1 MKSRLEKTA
10 NSHHRKTTH
19 AVLQNQHDE
28 NSHAGFSDNRPEFAA
43 QRQLIENLR
52 NHHLS
57 PVAHLGKKAPAG
69 NNNALL
75 QRKVYIGRGAKD
87 PIAEDSE
94 TANELRADS
103 KKAPY
108 PSFFPHMILEP
119 ALKEWEN
126 PVRAARQED
135 VLPMLASGT
144 PGGNAL
150 QESFRE
156 GDKLYGME
164 KARKGHTQPRGRKG
178 IGTPHPTVDSMN
190 NALGVGRG
198 GINIHGRLD
207 KETATYG
214 AGLKARSPDLSS
226 KDSNVNFKEAC
237 KKAVEYITKD
247 TDGFIHFELDKLDVA
262 AVVTKKFDSI
272 TGAELRKIF
281 REVVRAEWAA
291 KHGQTRESRLDLN
304 KIRFYM
310 RGTVV
315 PAPWEQEPEL
325 WREYKEH
332 RIRARDRHF
341 GVE

>member
-1 MKSRLEKTA
+1 MKMGSAKHGRSQGRNPIDAE
-10 NSHHRKTTH
+10 
-19 AVLQNQHDE
+19 LQNAKVL
-28 NSHAGFSDNRPEFAA
+28 HAGLSDNRPAFVV
-43 QRQLIENLR
+43 QRQLIERLR
-52 NHHLS
+52 SNQLSHVVPSAKRVPASHH
-57 PVAHLGKKAPAG
+57 
-69 NNNALL
+69 NALV
-75 QRKVYIGRGAKD
+75 QRKIYIGRGAKD
-87 PIAEDSE
+87 PIAEDSD
-94 TANELRADS
+94 TANELRAES

-108 PSFFPHMILEP
+108 PSYFLPAILEP
-119 ALKEWEN
+119 ALAAWEN
-126 PVRAARQED
+126 PVRAERQAD
-135 VLPMLASGT
+135 VLPLLKDGT
-144 PGGNAL
+144 PVGDEL
-150 QESFRE
+150 QESFSE

-164 KARKGHTQPRGRKG
+164 KARKGHTEPRGRKG

-198 GINIHGRLD
+198 GINIHEGLD
-207 KETATYG
+207 EETATYG
-214 AGLKARSPDLSS
+214 AGLKSRGPDLSS

-281 REVVRAEWAA
+281 REVVRAEWAG

-310 RGTVV
+310 RGAEV

-325 WREYKEH
+325 WCEYKEH
-332 RIRARDRHF
+332 RMRARDRHF
-341 GVE
+341 GVD

>member
-1 MKSRLEKTA
+1 MKVSLVKRA
-10 NSHHRKTTH
+10 QAQR
-19 AVLQNQHDE
+19 E
-28 NSHAGFSDNRPEFAA
+28 NDRDVVSQQAQALRAEGFDNRPEFAA
-43 QRQLIENLR
+43 QRQLINQLQ
-52 NHHLS
+52 H
-57 PVAHLGKKAPAG
+57 APLVPAFSTANRTSG
-69 NNNALL
+69 IDKNGLV
-75 QRKVYIGRGAKD
+75 QRKIYIGRGAKD
-87 PIAEDSE
+87 PIAEDGE
-94 TANELRADS
+94 TANELRADA
-103 KKAPY
+103 KKDPY
-108 PSFFPHMILEP
+108 PSYFPHMILEP
-119 ALKEWEN
+119 ALTEWEN

-135 VLPMLASGT
+135 VLPMLAAGT
-144 PGGNAL
+144 PSGDAL
-150 QESFRE
+150 ASSFRE

-198 GINIHGRLD
+198 GINIHGKLD

-214 AGLKARSPDLSS
+214 EGLKARGPDLSS

-281 REVVRAEWAA
+281 REVVRAEWAT
-291 KHGQTRESRLDLN
+291 KHGQERESRLDLS

-310 RGTVV
+310 RGAEV

-332 RIRARDRHF
+332 RVRARDRHF
-341 GVE
+341 GVG